1 MSIKQR
7 KSLLESY
14 IRQHKLGITVTVHVV
29 IGYMYRE
36 YVSNAQEKLLRV
48 MEKCQNLSGKSWN
61 VDTKKSER
69 TQNEERLSWLTEI
82 YHLKTKRQ
90 ERVIPEG
97 WKVQKTYLVRRKRGF
112 GW

>member
-1 MSIKQR
+1 
-7 KSLLESY
+7 
-14 IRQHKLGITVTVHVV
+14 
-29 IGYMYRE
+29 MYRE

-97 WKVQKTYLVRRKRGF
+97 WKVQETYLVRRKGGF